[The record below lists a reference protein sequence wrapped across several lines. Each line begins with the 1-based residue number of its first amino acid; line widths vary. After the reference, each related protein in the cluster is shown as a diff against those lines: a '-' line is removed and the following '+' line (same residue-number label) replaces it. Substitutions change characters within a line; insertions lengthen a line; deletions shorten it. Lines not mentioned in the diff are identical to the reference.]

1 MIRPSAE
8 LDAEIRR
15 EINESPLGKASHAS
29 ESYHP
34 GLLYRLHR
42 APNREAI
49 GIDGDQ
55 PLPFVGADLWTA
67 YELSW
72 LTPRG
77 KPQVAIA
84 SFTIPCDTPCMVES
98 KSFKLYL
105 NSLHNSRFEDA
116 QAVRDCIRKDLSV
129 ALWDGLP
136 NPPMIGLSLIESQD
150 FAKQKIAELE
160 GTNLDR
166 LDLECDPAATPDA
179 AFLSADHISA
189 PMEETLVSHL
199 LKSNCPVTNQPDWGS
214 VQVSYAGPAIDHAS
228 LLRYIVSFRNHQDF
242 HEHCCERMFADIW
255 AVCKPSKLAV
265 YTRYTR
271 RGGLDIN
278 PIRSSYPQA
287 LPASVRGA
295 RQ

>member
-1 MIRPSAE
+1 MIRAHTE
-8 LDAEIRR
+8 LDVEIKR
-15 EINESPLGKASHAS
+15 EIMESPLGKTSATS
-29 ESYHP
+29 ETYDP
-34 GLLYRLHR
+34 ALLYRLHR
-42 APNREAI
+42 APNRERI
-49 GIDGDQ
+49 GIDADK
-55 PLPFVGADLWTA
+55 PLPFIGADLWTA
-67 YELSW
+67 FELSW

-84 SFTIPCDTPCMVES
+84 SFTVPCNTPCMVES

-105 NSLHNSRFEDA
+105 NSLHNTRFADA
-116 QAVRDCIRKDLSV
+116 QAVRACIRKDLSH
-129 ALWDGLP
+129 ALWDGAE
-136 NPPMIGLSLIESQD
+136 NPPQIGVTLIEPQD
-150 FAKQKIAELE
+150 FAGQRIDELE
-160 GTNLDR
+160 GTRLDR
-166 LDLECDPAATPDA
+166 LDLDCDPSATPDA
-179 AFLSADHISA
+179 SLLRADHNEA
-189 PMEETLVSHL
+189 PVSETLVSHL

-214 VQVSYAGPAIDHAS
+214 VQITYSGPALDHAA

-278 PIRSSYPQA
+278 PIRSSFPMP
-287 LPASVRGA
+287 LPPNLRSA